1 MKKLLSIVVA
11 SVLLL
16 TTSAVPTL
24 AKGNIKPNQLSQN
37 TLAEKHLDA
46 PSEYFKTFCN
56 DFFKDCSTYE
66 ALDLQ
71 GHNITKQFYNDNL
84 NASKNKDFNS
94 IWKYAKENISMFTN
108 TVISDAVPNLE
119 NKLRMG
125 IDTTRNV
132 ARPYSLSKT
141 KNVKKL
147 FYQLN
152 TKTKYAPNFEFA
164 YWVSGSFVYNPNTG
178 KISSYSGPYINMHMC
193 SLHGVWSYTMYNIST
208 SGKISSDKYSVT
220 FSGSFS
226 LHTWCNLPIGN
237 ISQPAADEYFG
248 PYYGSFSSSGDAE

>member
-84 NASKNKDFNS
+84 NASMYLLVTYHNPLQ
-94 IWKYAKENISMFTN
+94 TN
-108 TVISDAVPNLE
+108 TSDHITEVLPVQE
-119 NKLRMG
+119 M
-125 IDTTRNV
+125 
-132 ARPYSLSKT
+132 
-141 KNVKKL
+141 
-147 FYQLN
+147 LN
-152 TKTKYAPNFEFA
+152 SRGRFIE
-164 YWVSGSFVYNPNTG
+164 
-178 KISSYSGPYINMHMC
+178 
-193 SLHGVWSYTMYNIST
+193 
-208 SGKISSDKYSVT
+208 
-220 FSGSFS
+220 
-226 LHTWCNLPIGN
+226 
-237 ISQPAADEYFG
+237 
-248 PYYGSFSSSGDAE
+248 